1 MVVMAVVVV
10 VVVVAVA
17 VAVAVAV
24 VVVVVLVVDQLF
36 FSCAVERGAFVRA
49 SFCLALWWCGIC
61 ASFGL
66 AGAFC
71 SDFLLFGV
79 G

>member
-1 MVVMAVVVV
+1 MVVMAVVVI

-17 VAVAVAV
+17 VAVAVG

-36 FSCAVERGAFVRA
+36 FSCAVERGALVRA

>member
-17 VAVAVAV
+17 VAVA